1 MSRINTGRVIL
12 AGLAAGVV
20 MDVLGFVIN
29 GLLLGARWRG
39 TTQALGVDVAKGA
52 AAATVGWVVM
62 GFVIGLAI
70 AWTTA
75 AIQPRY
81 AGGAAAG
88 ARAGFAAWLIMDSA
102 LAAGYNGLYP
112 WSLLLSSIV
121 GGLVT
126 ALVAGLVAGA
136 IYKDA

>member
-29 GLLLGARWRG
+29 GLALGARWKDA
-39 TTQALGVDVAKGA
+39 TKALGVDPTKMA
-52 AAATVGWVVM
+52 AQGIAGWVVM

-70 AWTTA
+70 AWITA
-75 AIQPRY
+75 AIQPRF
-81 AGGAAAG
+81 AGGAGTG

-102 LAAGYNGLYP
+102 LCAGY
-112 WSLLLSSIV
+112 
-121 GGLVT
+121 
-126 ALVAGLVAGA
+126 
-136 IYKDA
+136 